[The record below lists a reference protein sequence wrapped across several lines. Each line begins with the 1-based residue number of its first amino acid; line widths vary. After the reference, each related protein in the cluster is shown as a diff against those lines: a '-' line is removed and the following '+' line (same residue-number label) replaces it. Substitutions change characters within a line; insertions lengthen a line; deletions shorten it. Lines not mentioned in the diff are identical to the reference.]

1 MKKMYIFAGYNLN
14 DLINPNFYQ
23 ENSFAVIEC
32 APIKKNK
39 VSFFLSSDRLFAS
52 VDGSIF
58 VHVFLLYMYYDGTS
72 RISHISRLIKLKIFN
87 LIF

>member
-1 MKKMYIFAGYNLN
+1 MYIFAGYNLN
-14 DLINPNFYQ
+14 DLIKPNFYQ

-32 APIKKNK
+32 AQKNKQKNK
-39 VSFFLSSDRLFAS
+39 VSFFQSSDRLFAS